1 MDSNS
6 IIEFLL
12 DRLGDDLSDQQLELL
27 ETAIKERPN
36 LFAEAVREMEA
47 QQIEVLAIEL
57 ENDGIDELL
66 EWLDVFVKS
75 RPSAKNTGWIVSVLS
90 VLVLIGIGAAGAI
103 FIQTPE
109 EDGVDTIGST
119 NLSTS
124 DDEVD
129 PESDDGT
136 AEVVQTEDTE
146 PQQDVP
152 SSAEGHPT
160 IPAMAISPPWELL
173 DDKASRGEF
182 DWVEQLKRLAIPDVF
197 DGITV
202 TPGAV
207 DGVVQYYDLSG
218 KFRLP
223 GLRDDGTSLRLR
235 FSDLRSL
242 NIAFDNPGEHLEL
255 EYESPQL
262 RLSSY
267 RPISPPAAV
276 EAMPAGIAPRLRRMM
291 VQERVDPIIQ
301 FDWQDDPIIVNDT
314 EIDSDFFAVRWTG
327 MINIPK
333 DGKYTFHAQADDGL
347 RLYINSQ
354 VVIDRWQVG
363 DAFEANGMVDLE
375 AGQKQIVV
383 EFFSDQGSAGIQL
396 EWEAPELEMV
406 RELIP
411 ASALRT
417 DETPDAAEG
426 LAGLYLYGA
435 NIAADM
441 PDQVKVQTVVDQFLW
456 NRTFRS
462 TLDLRYQDGHL
473 VIARGT
479 IPLVA
484 LPMKSPPGAITL
496 QTQSRLRHFE
506 PIRLPPL
513 DNLTSPFATTI
524 PEVPRNNAAKRG
536 WKLQYTDE
544 ATKAA
549 INKNTDGTL
558 NVVREE
564 GAGPFRAETVVNL
577 DGTTEILI
585 EMKDLQP
592 NTGVGF
598 LHPQSDM
605 WLSYFATDVGD
616 QSVICINPV
625 DRTLTNT
632 KYLDGILADDSIWWK
647 ALYADSYINISFSND
662 GERWIPLHQETLNPQ
677 LPLRNQTSIAVVGYN
692 GPGIRSVKIDSILA
706 INKNELEQLAFA
718 LPVNEV
724 PPIPELAERKSTA
737 ASADVAIEPLLA
749 KRPESIPAWKWQL
762 ACYAKVL
769 HSESTPLMRQ
779 DAAIRLLKHAVETH
793 DDHDLLRRALLYL
806 PQRMM
811 LRRTDTLDHSWSNL
825 HRMFD
830 LYASRLWTESRV
842 DELEKLLYDWYRIDV
857 GPGGA
862 EYNNLPIAPPLLTML
877 VLFDMYQKGE
887 WSEIHEIAREY
898 EFLSMSETGA
908 QTFNQPGHVWRF
920 VRWLHGLAAGNLEDV
935 PEVEDLPQLMD
946 EHREVVTTD
955 RESASSVSELRQ
967 AIESDDWNTA
977 LAMMT
982 NRDAPEGVLP
992 VDSSLTLYQDASVYY
1007 ADQVAQ
1013 NQELADIIRT
1023 QNSDLAML
1031 RLTQA
1036 LDAQDSE
1043 SLGAVAMQFPG
1054 TDGANRATTMLG
1066 DQALSAGQFVEASRL
1081 YALALSQPGGQS
1093 NDLMAKQM
1101 LAMAM
1106 TGRQSTYSLSGPVV
1120 TPAGEQSA
1128 ADYKAFIDT
1137 LVKENAVVTP
1147 TAAAVQH
1154 NPNDR
1159 TITRSLELTLLP
1171 SLNGHPH
1178 RIREFT
1184 TIKDD
1189 SLLLIHEHGW
1199 LKAIH
1204 AETNAALWEVK
1215 GDGYQ
1220 LPTEYSRPPRP
1231 ALTGDKIF
1239 VPMLFEK
1246 QFQWMMINRTS
1257 GAVEWKK
1264 PIDGMPFADPIVV
1277 GKSIYAFVLK
1287 PDRTNYGI
1295 VDLVEV
1301 ASTDGEI
1308 LSSQRVLQFQISTEL
1323 FKTCQ
1328 AYLAENVIVL
1338 HANRAV
1344 YGVSTT
1350 GTMLWTRV
1358 LPTTPKNTDLGI
1370 HDEFVVSNP
1379 IVWNESIVVSS
1390 PGFAGVTRL
1399 DPRTGRIHW
1408 VQWQPNLRAVAGVS
1422 GDNVIVTT
1430 THGILAINAET
1441 GKPSWFYGCR
1451 TRPGSVGVSDDYV
1464 VAAML
1469 TPPTDATIPPS
1480 DKHRDVRWIHPNS
1493 GQLIHRSPIEGNETY
1508 FDVER
1513 CFVHGDQI
1521 IAFSNFNV
1529 SARKVQVLRIHP
1541 K

>member
-1 MDSNS
+1 MESKL

-12 DRLGDDLSDQQLELL
+12 DRLGDDLNEQQLELL
-27 ETAIKERPN
+27 EAAIKEQPN
-36 LFAEAVREMEA
+36 LFDVAVREMEA

-57 ENDGIDELL
+57 GEDGIDELL
-66 EWLDVFVKS
+66 EWLDVFIKS
-75 RPSAKNTGWIVSVLS
+75 RPSAKNSGWIVSVVC

-103 FIQTPE
+103 YLQVQ
-109 EDGVDTIGST
+109 EDGAVDPIGST

-124 DDEVD
+124 DSVVEQEAGD
-129 PESDDGT
+129 ST
-136 AEVVQTEDTE
+136 AEVVQVENAE
-146 PQQDVP
+146 PQDVP
-152 SSAEGHPT
+152 ASADGHAT
-160 IPAMAISPPWELL
+160 IPAMAIAPHWELL
-173 DDKASRGEF
+173 DDKASRGDF
-182 DWVEQLKRLAIPDVF
+182 DWVEQLKQLVIPDVF

-202 TPGAV
+202 SPGAV
-207 DGVVQYYDLSG
+207 DGVVQYYDLAG
-218 KFRLP
+218 KFRMP

-242 NIAFDNPGEHLEL
+242 NIAFDNADEHLEL

-276 EAMPAGIAPRLRRMM
+276 EALPAGIAPRLRRMM
-291 VQERVDPIIQ
+291 VQMRVDPVIQ
-301 FDWQDDPIIVNDT
+301 FDWQDEPVIVNDT

-363 DAFEANGMVDLE
+363 DSFEASGMVDLE

-383 EFFSDQGSAGIQL
+383 EFFSDQGSANIQL
-396 EWEAPELEMV
+396 EWEAPELEMP

-411 ASALRT
+411 ASVLRT

-441 PDQVKVQTVVDQFLW
+441 PDQVKVQSVVDQFLW

-462 TLDLRYQDGHL
+462 TLDLRYQDGHV

-484 LPMKSPPGAITL
+484 LPMKSPPSAITL
-496 QTQSRLRHFE
+496 QTQGRLRHFE
-506 PIRLPPL
+506 PLRLPPL
-513 DNLTSPFATTI
+513 DNLVSPFATTI
-524 PEVPRNNAAKRG
+524 PKAPRNNAAQRG

-549 INKNTDGTL
+549 IKKSADGTL

-585 EMKDLQP
+585 EMKDLRP

-625 DRTLTNT
+625 DRTLTNS
-632 KYLDGILADDSIWWK
+632 KYLEGILADKSIWWK
-647 ALYADSYINISFSND
+647 AVYADSYINISFSND
-662 GERWIPLHQETLNPQ
+662 GERWVPLHQEMLNPQ
-677 LPLRNQTSIAVVGYN
+677 LPLRKQTSIAVVGYN
-692 GPGIRSVKIDSILA
+692 GPGNRSVVVDSILT

-737 ASADVAIEPLLA
+737 ASADTAIEPLLA

-830 LYASRLWTESRV
+830 LYASRLWTESRIE
-842 DELEKLLYDWYRIDV
+842 ELNSLLYDWYRIDV

-887 WSEIHEIAREY
+887 WSEIHKIAREY

-920 VRWLHGLAAGNLEDV
+920 VRWLHGLAASNLENV
-935 PEVEDLPQLMD
+935 PAVEDLPQLMD

-1036 LDAQDSE
+1036 LDAQDIAALE
-1043 SLGAVAMQFPG
+1043 AVAMQFPG
-1054 TDGANRATTMLG
+1054 TDGARRATTMLG

-1081 YALALSQPGGQS
+1081 YKLALSQPGGQS

-1106 TGRQSTYSLSGPVV
+1106 TGRQSTYELSGPVV

-1128 ADYKAFIDT
+1128 ADYTTFINT
-1137 LVKENAVVTP
+1137 LVKENAVAAP

-1257 GAVEWKK
+1257 GAIEWKK
-1264 PIDGMPFADPIVV
+1264 PIDGMPFADPIVI
-1277 GKSIYAFVLK
+1277 GTSIYAFVLK

-1295 VDLVEV
+1295 IDLVEI

-1328 AYLAENVIVL
+1328 AYLAENVIIL

-1344 YGVSTT
+1344 YGLSTT

-1370 HDEFVVSNP
+1370 HNDFVVSNP
-1379 IVWNESIVVSS
+1379 IIWDESIVVSS
-1390 PGFAGVTRL
+1390 PGFAGVVRL

-1408 VQWQPNLRAVAGVS
+1408 IQWQPNIRAVAGIS
-1422 GDNVIVTT
+1422 GDNLIVTT
-1430 THGILAINAET
+1430 THGILAVNAET

-1451 TRPGSVGVSDDYV
+1451 TRPGSVGVSKDYI

-1469 TPPTDATIPPS
+1469 TSPADATIPPS
-1480 DKHRDVRWIHPNS
+1480 DKHRGIRWIHPNS
-1493 GQLIHRSPIEGNETY
+1493 GQLIHRSPIEGNEAY

>member
-1 MDSNS
+1 MESKL

-12 DRLGDDLSDQQLELL
+12 DRLGDDLNEQQLELL
-27 ETAIKERPN
+27 EAAIKEQPN
-36 LFAEAVREMEA
+36 LFDVAVREMEA

-57 ENDGIDELL
+57 GEDGIDELL
-66 EWLDVFVKS
+66 EWLDVFIKS
-75 RPSAKNTGWIVSVLS
+75 RPSAKNSGWIVSVVC
-90 VLVLIGIGAAGAI
+90 VLVLIGIGATGAI
-103 FIQTPE
+103 YLQVQ
-109 EDGVDTIGST
+109 EDGAVDPIGST

-124 DDEVD
+124 DSVVEQEAGD
-129 PESDDGT
+129 ST
-136 AEVVQTEDTE
+136 AEVVQVENAE
-146 PQQDVP
+146 PQDVP
-152 SSAEGHPT
+152 ASADGHAT
-160 IPAMAISPPWELL
+160 IPAMAIAPHWELL
-173 DDKASRGEF
+173 DDKASRGDF
-182 DWVEQLKRLAIPDVF
+182 DWVEQLKQLVIPDVF

-202 TPGAV
+202 SPGAV
-207 DGVVQYYDLSG
+207 DGVVQYYDLAG
-218 KFRLP
+218 KFRMP

-242 NIAFDNPGEHLEL
+242 NIAFDNADEHLEL

-262 RLSSY
+262 MLSSY

-276 EAMPAGIAPRLRRMM
+276 EALPAGIAPRLRRMM
-291 VQERVDPIIQ
+291 VQTRVDPVIQ
-301 FDWQDDPIIVNDT
+301 FDWQDEPVIVNDT

-363 DAFEANGMVDLE
+363 DSFEASGMVDLE

-383 EFFSDQGSAGIQL
+383 EFFSDQGSANIQL
-396 EWEAPELEMV
+396 EWEAPELEMP

-411 ASALRT
+411 ASVLRT

-441 PDQVKVQTVVDQFLW
+441 PDQVKVQSVVDQFLW

-462 TLDLRYQDGHL
+462 TLDLRYQDGHV

-484 LPMKSPPGAITL
+484 LPMKSPPSAITL
-496 QTQSRLRHFE
+496 QTQGRLRHFE
-506 PIRLPPL
+506 PLRLPPL
-513 DNLTSPFATTI
+513 DNLVSPFATTI
-524 PEVPRNNAAKRG
+524 PKAPRNNAAQRG

-549 INKNTDGTL
+549 IKKSADGTL

-585 EMKDLQP
+585 EMKDLRP

-625 DRTLTNT
+625 DRTLTNS
-632 KYLDGILADDSIWWK
+632 KYLEGILADKSIWWK
-647 ALYADSYINISFSND
+647 AVYADSYINISFSND
-662 GERWIPLHQETLNPQ
+662 GERWVPLHQEMLNPQ
-677 LPLRNQTSIAVVGYN
+677 LPLRKQTSIAVVGYN
-692 GPGIRSVKIDSILA
+692 GPGNRSVVVDSILT

-737 ASADVAIEPLLA
+737 ASADTAIEPLLA

-830 LYASRLWTESRV
+830 LYASRLWTESRIE
-842 DELEKLLYDWYRIDV
+842 ELNSLLYDWYRIDV

-887 WSEIHEIAREY
+887 WSEIHKIAREY

-920 VRWLHGLAAGNLEDV
+920 VRWLHGLAASNLENV
-935 PEVEDLPQLMD
+935 PAVEDLPQLMD

-1036 LDAQDSE
+1036 LDAQDIAALE
-1043 SLGAVAMQFPG
+1043 AVAMQFPG
-1054 TDGANRATTMLG
+1054 TDGARRATTMLG

-1081 YALALSQPGGQS
+1081 YKLALSQPGGQS

-1106 TGRQSTYSLSGPVV
+1106 TGRQSTYELSGPVV

-1128 ADYKAFIDT
+1128 ADYTTFINT
-1137 LVKENAVVTP
+1137 LVKENAVAAP

-1257 GAVEWKK
+1257 GAIEWKK
-1264 PIDGMPFADPIVV
+1264 PIDGMPFADPIVI
-1277 GKSIYAFVLK
+1277 GASIYAFVLK

-1295 VDLVEV
+1295 IDLVEI

-1328 AYLAENVIVL
+1328 AYLAENVIIL

-1344 YGVSTT
+1344 YGLSTT

-1370 HDEFVVSNP
+1370 HNDFVVSNP
-1379 IVWNESIVVSS
+1379 IIWDESIVVSS
-1390 PGFAGVTRL
+1390 PGFAGVVRL

-1408 VQWQPNLRAVAGVS
+1408 IQWQPNIRAVAGIS
-1422 GDNVIVTT
+1422 GDNLIVTT
-1430 THGILAINAET
+1430 THGILAVNAET

-1451 TRPGSVGVSDDYV
+1451 TRPGSVGVSKDYI

-1469 TPPTDATIPPS
+1469 TSPADATIPPS
-1480 DKHRDVRWIHPNS
+1480 DKHRGIRWIHPNS
-1493 GQLIHRSPIEGNETY
+1493 GQLIHRSPIEGNEAY